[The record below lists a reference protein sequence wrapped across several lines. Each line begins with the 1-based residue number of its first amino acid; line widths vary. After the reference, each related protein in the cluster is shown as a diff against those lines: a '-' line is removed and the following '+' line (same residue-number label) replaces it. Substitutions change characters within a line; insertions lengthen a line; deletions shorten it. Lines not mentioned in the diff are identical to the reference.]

1 MSDTAAA
8 SARRAPH
15 SSLCIV
21 HSALCIIV
29 AALAAFAA
37 SAAPKIVYVAP
48 GGTGDGTSWTDAMGD
63 VSNAYASAA
72 AFADGG
78 FDRGEVWIKSGRYLV
93 RKPIEMQTGVAV
105 RGGFLGTEAS
115 ASSATRDNLTI
126 LCGDPSADD
135 YWKPD
140 GTAPPAANRQ
150 KIWTLGETP
159 VFNPPNPNAANE
171 FWSIEPGGND
181 CSWCFQGTQP
191 EVAGAE
197 FTGLTFTSFSYH
209 AIHVTTNAG
218 YTVTVSNC
226 NFYAAS
232 ASQNNNEGYAIYLKS
247 AEARVHDCVFH
258 GGVAGLMMVT
268 HSAAPQT
275 NIVTGCT
282 FRDIWRNAVR
292 VYDNNAG
299 NVWRISRCRFYRNYC
314 NDQNLCP
321 GIYLGRQKDALQ
333 CHDFIASD
341 CVFSECRLS
350 RNSTGVLGYNGG
362 YGGTGPYIF
371 ERCDFSDN
379 VGTNTTA
386 DFAAVCRTGILGTR
400 YLFRDCSF
408 RNNRVYYS
416 GTGRAASVLMVN
428 TSNSYINFLNC
439 TFTGNFVSAIGEG
452 GASTCG
458 TLVLLTPNQRL
469 SVVHSVFDGNYVGGG
484 ATNAEIAVAG
494 DGYNSKLVV
503 AANILNGDAADY
515 SPVRGPHHNTGY
527 MYLCRNFMSNF
538 DQGAVGPAKFIR
550 CADNLTGFDPVI
562 DERLR
567 TTPDRANYAIGA
579 AAHRSPLWR
588 GAPTIQFWHTVAS
601 SASVKIARRD
611 AAANG
616 TTTPWTQ
623 LYVDYGNEGN
633 LSDDAAAAY
642 GFVDGN
648 DGVPDALGNPRPD
661 GKIAY
666 GPLNF
671 AVPTILSVR

>member
-1 MSDTAAA
+1 M
-8 SARRAPH
+8 
-15 SSLCIV
+15 CI
-21 HSALCIIV
+21 
-29 AALAAFAA
+29 AFAA
-37 SAAPKIVYVAP
+37 LLAANAVAAPKIVYVAP
-48 GGTGDGTSWTDAMGD
+48 DGTGAGTSWADAMGD

-105 RGGFLGTEAS
+105 RGGFLGTESS
-115 ASSATRDNLTI
+115 ASSATRDNLTV
-126 LCGDPSADD
+126 LHGDVNGNDF
-135 YWKPD
+135 W
-140 GTAPPAANRQ
+140 APETVSPAAEDRTY
-150 KIWTLGETP
+150 IWSGDGKMT
-159 VFNPPNPNAANE
+159 FNPPNPDGADDRWTMN
-171 FWSIEPGGND
+171 IGGDNG
-181 CSWCFQGTQP
+181 SWCFQGTQP

-197 FTGLTFTSFSYH
+197 FTGLTFSCFAYH

-232 ASQNNNEGYAIYLKS
+232 GSQNNNEGYAIYLKS
-247 AEARVHDCVFH
+247 AEARVSDCVFH

-275 NIVTGCT
+275 NIVTDCT
-282 FRDIWRNAVR
+282 FRDIWRNAMR
-292 VYDNNAG
+292 VYDINAS

-314 NDQNLCP
+314 NDSGLCP

-341 CVFSECRLS
+341 CVFSECRLT
-350 RNSTGVLGYNGG
+350 RNSAGVLGYNGG

-386 DFAAVCRTGILGTR
+386 DFATVCRTGILGTR
-400 YLFRDCSF
+400 YLFKDCSF

-416 GTGRAASVLMVN
+416 GAGRAASVLMVN

-458 TLVLLTPNQRL
+458 TLVLLTANGRL

-503 AANILNGDAADY
+503 AASILNGNAPDY
-515 SPVRGPHHNTGY
+515 SPVRGPHNNTGY

-538 DQGAVGPAKFIR
+538 DQGTVGPSKFIR
-550 CADNLTGFDPVI
+550 CADNQTGFDPVI

-567 TTPDRANYAIGA
+567 TAADRANYAIGA
-579 AAHRSPLWR
+579 AAHTSPLWR

-601 SASVKIARRD
+601 SASVKIALRD

-616 TTTPWTQ
+616 NQKPWTQ

-633 LSDDAAAAY
+633 LTDEAAAAY
-642 GFVDGN
+642 GFADGN

-661 GKIAY
+661 GKIAF
-666 GPLNF
+666 GPLNLPPQ
-671 AVPTILSVR
+671 PTLLLIR

>member
-1 MSDTAAA
+1 MKRILFPALALTLVASASVAA
-8 SARRAPH
+8 S
-15 SSLCIV
+15 
-21 HSALCIIV
+21 
-29 AALAAFAA
+29 
-37 SAAPKIVYVAP
+37 KIVYVAP
-48 GGTGDGTSWTDAMGD
+48 GGAGDGSSWENAMGD

-72 AFADGG
+72 SFAADG
-78 FDRGEVWIKSGRYLV
+78 FDSGEVWIKSGRYLV

-115 ASSATRDNLTI
+115 AASADRDGNLTV
-126 LCGDPSADD
+126 LHGDVNGSDFWAPEAVSPAEADRT
-135 YWKPD
+135 YIWSGD
-140 GTAPPAANRQ
+140 GKMT
-150 KIWTLGETP
+150 
-159 VFNPPNPNAANE
+159 FNPPNPDGADDRWTMN
-171 FWSIEPGGND
+171 IGGDN
-181 CSWCFQGTQP
+181 CAWCFQGTQP

-197 FTGLTFTSFSYH
+197 FTGLTFSCFSYH

-247 AEARVHDCVFH
+247 AEARIHDCDFV

-268 HSAAPQT
+268 HSGAPQT

-292 VYDNNAG
+292 IYDNNAG

-314 NDQNLCP
+314 NDAGLCP
-321 GIYLGRQKDALQ
+321 GIYLGRQSTAVQ
-333 CHDFIASD
+333 CHDFVASD
-341 CVFSECRLS
+341 CVFSECRLCK
-350 RNSTGVLGYNGG
+350 NSTGVLGYNGG

-379 VGTNTTA
+379 VGTNTTS
-386 DFAAVCRTGILGTR
+386 DFATVCRTGILGTR

-439 TFTGNFVSAIGEG
+439 TFTGNFVDAVGEAQ
-452 GASTCG
+452 ASTCG
-458 TLVLLTPNQRL
+458 TLVLLTPNERL
-469 SVVHSVFDGNYVGGG
+469 SVVHSVFDGNLVSGA

-494 DGYNSKLVV
+494 DGGNSKLVL
-503 AANILNGDAADY
+503 AASVLHNDGAEY
-515 SPVRGPHHNTGY
+515 QPVRGPSNKYAY
-527 MYLCRNFMSNF
+527 MYLCDNFLSNF
-538 DQGAVGPAKFIR
+538 DQASVGPATFLR
-550 CADNLTGFDPVI
+550 CAGNRTGFDPVL

-567 TTPDRANYAIGA
+567 TAADRANYAIGVA
-579 AAHRSPLWR
+579 VHTSPLWR
-588 GAPTIQFWHTVAS
+588 GAPTIQFWRTVAS
-601 SASVKIARRD
+601 EASVKIARRD
-611 AAANG
+611 VAANG
-616 TTTPWTQ
+616 TKTPWTQ
-623 LYVDYGNEGN
+623 LYVDYGKEGN
-633 LSDDAAAAY
+633 LSDEAAAAY

-666 GPLNF
+666 GPLNLPPQ
-671 AVPTILSVR
+671 PTLLGVR